1 MILTHKDEDDGM
13 TSPSLPLLLLYDDR
27 CNYCTRF
34 AFLVYRLAKMG
45 DGMMLIGLN
54 SIEGYRIKSLLYEHC
69 NDPDGMFWLL
79 YFNPDCI
86 KAYGGRAALFR
97 LVIELIKSAF
107 GIVRRGKE
115 GNVGMYYTNNN
126 KVCIMNDAESN
137 AHLCIASNRCNLIS
151 RLISLLVKGE
161 NVTIAYE
168 QK

>member
-1 MILTHKDEDDGM
+1 MM
-13 TSPSLPLLLLYDDR
+13 SSSLPLLLLYDDR

-34 AFLVYRLAKMG
+34 AFLVYRLYAKMG

-54 SIEGYRIKSLLYEHC
+54 SIEGYRIKSLLYEYC
-69 NDPDGMFWLL
+69 DDPDGMFWLL
-79 YFNPDCI
+79 YLNPDCI

-97 LVIELIKSAF
+97 LAIELLKSAF
-107 GIVRRGKE
+107 GILRRGKE
-115 GNVGMYYTNNN
+115 CKVSMYYN
-126 KVCIMNDAESN
+126 KVCIMDDAESSAN
-137 AHLCIASNRCNLIS
+137 LCIASNRCNLIS